1 MREGQ
6 PLRALSDDERQQL
19 KAGLRYSKAFTLRRC
34 QILLASAPPR
44 PKHRLLHRPLVIM
57 VTAKFRG
64 LSPVPATAYLEDV
77 SMHRIVGGVLVLVL
91 GMAGAETEAEG
102 QDRQPATPEQ
112 QYQALLKEYNDA
124 FQAYAKAY
132 AEAKTP
138 EEQQAVVQS
147 KYPWPDKYA

>member
-1 MREGQ
+1 A
-6 PLRALSDDERQQL
+6 P
-19 KAGLRYSKAFTLRRC
+19 RRSGAKC
-34 QILLASAPPR
+34 
-44 PKHRLLHRPLVIM
+44 RLWRRRLVIM
-57 VTAKFRG
+57 VTARFRG

-77 SMHRIVGGVLVLVL
+77 SMRRIVGGVLVLVL
-91 GMAGAETEAEG
+91 GMAGAEAEG

-112 QYQALLKEYNDA
+112 QYQALLMEYNDA

-147 KYPWPDKYA
+147 QYPWPDKYASKFLA